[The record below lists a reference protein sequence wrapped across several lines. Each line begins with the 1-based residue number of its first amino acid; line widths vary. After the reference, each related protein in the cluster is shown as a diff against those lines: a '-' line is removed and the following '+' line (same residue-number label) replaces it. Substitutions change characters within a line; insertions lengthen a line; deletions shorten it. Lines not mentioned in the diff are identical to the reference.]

1 VAITLQWPVCPH
13 TQSRPPS
20 KGTPKSSY
28 NHSNIDRPSY
38 RSKAAWLVWLKITP
52 DIICCAA
59 EGVLTP
65 DGRLSVWLL
74 RRRLLLRQA
83 SLDCCARRESRKAID
98 ELRNFLDLQSGS
110 SLKAWLRHFDQN
122 NDQRIS
128 KAEFSRGM
136 RELGYAGWMRLE
148 PQLRS
153 GSDEIDEA
161 QGALW
166 CEFRNW
172 CVLTFKSAE
181 EMMQRVG
188 NPEIVVEGSPRKR
201 NSVSSARVD
210 RISEAQFSEGIK
222 ICGWTGSFERIL
234 FQAMDLNNDGW
245 VSPPGLRW
253 LGIELKRLQKKVIA
267 KNRSQQGKA
276 KMVSPK
282 VHLHH
287 FEKFKVFLK
296 KKYGNLVRAWRVA
309 LTSNDSM
316 VLPKVQFL
324 KACANLGFS
333 HQSKDL
339 WNILDKDDSGFA
351 SLDEFDLPGTEVL
364 AHFKVFIDAKFQGV
378 QGAFRALD
386 RDGTKKISQDEF
398 EEAMRYHGFRH
409 HTKKLFRHLDK
420 DGNNNIEIGDI
431 AFLEKWAPLPFLLV
445 DPNMKAK
452 EEVRRLLQ
460 SKYTRF
466 LKAWRHLLDR
476 DGSNRCNW
484 YEFQAACKT
493 VGYKGDVAGAW
504 RAFDEDLSGFITLA
518 EIDAEACTTLMD
530 FRKWAYAEFGSVKS
544 LFSVFDNDGSNSI
557 TFQEWRGN
565 CRVYGFAGSAKRL
578 FLALDVGGEGTL
590 SLKEVDFL
598 DAWDVPDELEEPPS
612 PLSPRTSLVSVRE
625 SPRTSLV
632 SVREGAPPAVADG
645 PPNPPAPV
653 PSVAKK
659 GPRGRLMQAKTED
672 PMRLVKVVRRKL
684 GIQGRAGL
692 VGSASTTSLQRVAST
707 HSLNPL
713 LVAPVNTGELPPLEH
728 VVGSSTGCRQLGSGA
743 QTARAGGSSKAE
755 DPAGGAWAAER
766 QPASAPGSEY
776 RRYAMSDISWS
787 ETVGF
792 VGYAFHALQPCCA
805 SGSWPVCALA
815 RPCGCEMFPLT
826 ATQHMQ
832 RAAMVRRADAEDGA
846 QRTGAK
852 IFRPVAHLPQR
863 LQLSILLVLYVET
876 SRARAPEQTSR
887 SPSSPRAPGGG
898 DMQQSSSVKDLLQE
912 YGVFNPDILLLE
924 QPEAAREQR
933 QVPPVP
939 DLPPR
944 HMGQFEQEL
953 THRRAEAFLRLKPTL
968 DDLLQSPRVG
978 PMSLSLSSA
987 RSQKKAQGP
996 EVAISV
1002 LRRVASR
1009 CRF

>member
-1 VAITLQWPVCPH
+1 MMVFKMPEEEMDATE
-13 TQSRPPS
+13 
-20 KGTPKSSY
+20 K
-28 NHSNIDRPSY
+28 
-38 RSKAAWLVWLKITP
+38 
-52 DIICCAA
+52 
-59 EGVLTP
+59 
-65 DGRLSVWLL
+65 
-74 RRRLLLRQA
+74 
-83 SLDCCARRESRKAID
+83 KAID

-136 RELGYAGWMRLE
+136 RELGYAGKAPALFSLLDE
-148 PQLRS
+148 DNS
-153 GSDEIDEA
+153 GELTLDEIDEA

-625 SPRTSLV
+625 
-632 SVREGAPPAVADG
+632 GAPPAVADG

-707 HSLNPL
+707 
-713 LVAPVNTGELPPLEH
+713 V
-728 VVGSSTGCRQLGSGA
+728 
-743 QTARAGGSSKAE
+743 
-755 DPAGGAWAAER
+755 
-766 QPASAPGSEY
+766 
-776 RRYAMSDISWS
+776 
-787 ETVGF
+787 
-792 VGYAFHALQPCCA
+792 
-805 SGSWPVCALA
+805 ALA
-815 RPCGCEMFPLT
+815 AANWAQEPRLPELEGALRLKIQRVEPGL
-826 ATQHMQ
+826 QNDNQ
-832 RAAMVRRADAEDGA
+832 PVRAAMVRRADAEDGA
-846 QRTGAK
+846 QRLKPPAPGHLS
-852 IFRPVAHLPQR
+852 RQVAVQAAPGPQEEE
-863 LQLSILLVLYVET
+863 IC
-876 SRARAPEQTSR
+876 SRAAP
-887 SPSSPRAPGGG
+887 
-898 DMQQSSSVKDLLQE
+898 
-912 YGVFNPDILLLE
+912 
-924 QPEAAREQR
+924 
-933 QVPPVP
+933 
-939 DLPPR
+939 
-944 HMGQFEQEL
+944 
-953 THRRAEAFLRLKPTL
+953 
-968 DDLLQSPRVG
+968 
-978 PMSLSLSSA
+978 
-987 RSQKKAQGP
+987 
-996 EVAISV
+996 
-1002 LRRVASR
+1002 
-1009 CRF
+1009 